1 MKKSDKDE
9 KLDRIFARAREAPPD
24 VSAVERGFETR
35 VMARIGERREYPER
49 WIAWTWRLAPVFL
62 VLTIL
67 LATWSLVLDPVR
79 SADPGTALA
88 AGSEEVAM
96 VDFLT
101 GE

>member
-1 MKKSDKDE
+1 MKNKKDE
-9 KLDRIFARAREAPPD
+9 RLDRIFARAREATPD
-24 VSAVERGFETR
+24 VSAAERGFEAR
-35 VMARIGERREYPER
+35 VMARIRERRESPER

-62 VLTIL
+62 ALTIL
-67 LATWSLVLDPVR
+67 LATWSLVLQPVR
-79 SADPGTALA
+79 PTDPGTALA

>member
-1 MKKSDKDE
+1 MKNRKDE
-9 KLDRIFARAREAPPD
+9 KLDRIIARAREAPPD
-24 VSAVERGFETR
+24 ISAAERGFETR
-35 VMARIGERREYPER
+35 VMARIRERREYPER

-62 VLTIL
+62 ALTIVL
-67 LATWSLVLDPVR
+67 GAWSLVLDPVR
-79 SADPGTALA
+79 PADPGAAIA